1 MRTESER
8 RGGAGDEA
16 TYSPTA
22 ARAPEFELEVTV
34 DPVDLWRWGGSVVG
48 CSRSGN
54 RLDENLAT
62 ALELTEGKTK
72 PDIFYQT
79 AERMDDVKESEKQA
93 QDSIS
98 SKGAAKA
105 VSDAV
110 NLQRR
115 SATGQPCRRLKRAA
129 PKGAPTPD
137 KLAAV
142 GMIHWGPCGPGSR
155 YEECSDPSTS
165 KTSSKES
172 SLTVL
177 EDRVNEE
184 ATECSKQTKEYRI
197 ILPRLPTGPFQM
209 SHVWMAV
216 FANGAAKYKVKAQ
229 EELEIKKKK
238 CLVIDPTKDEI
249 KMKLLWL
256 PPQLPDSEVKK
267 VLEPFGTV
275 NVITRERWR
284 FSDLQ
289 ETDTLT
295 RFVTLVLKDHLSVD
309 KVPHMLTIY
318 GVNTLVVI
326 PGRPPLCLRCKAIG
340 HIRRQCSTP
349 RCKQCWRYGHSTEEC
364 VVTYAS
370 KLQGNASPSADVS
383 EHLMDV
389 DELFTKDLE
398 PLDDSQE
405 SEKTTTT
412 HARSPRGSKRRHLNL
427 APSMP

>member
-1 MRTESER
+1 M
-8 RGGAGDEA
+8 
-16 TYSPTA
+16 
-22 ARAPEFELEVTV
+22 
-34 DPVDLWRWGGSVVG
+34 
-48 CSRSGN
+48 
-54 RLDENLAT
+54 
-62 ALELTEGKTK
+62 
-72 PDIFYQT
+72 
-79 AERMDDVKESEKQA
+79 
-93 QDSIS
+93 
-98 SKGAAKA
+98 
-105 VSDAV
+105 
-110 NLQRR
+110 
-115 SATGQPCRRLKRAA
+115 
-129 PKGAPTPD
+129 
-137 KLAAV
+137 
-142 GMIHWGPCGPGSR
+142 
-155 YEECSDPSTS
+155 
-165 KTSSKES
+165 SSKES
-172 SLTVL
+172 SMTVL

-197 ILPRLPTGPFQM
+197 ILPRLPTGMLVTNSLFLHVDMSGRPYKATDFKEVLFSIIDRKDLVALGPFQM

-256 PPQLPDSEVKK
+256 PPQLPDSEVMK

-275 NVITRERWR
+275 KEITRERWR

-309 KVPHMLTIY
+309 KVPQMLTIY

-370 KLQGNASPSADVS
+370 KLQVEFLLDKTQPVVSSDDVRDFSGVVEDDKVYQVYWAGDARTKGSFYDAKVLYMAVIHWGPCGPGSRYEEGSDPSTSKMSSKESSMTVLEDRVNEEATECSKQTKEYRIILPRLPTGNLMSS
-383 EHLMDV
+383 EW
-389 DELFTKDLE
+389 
-398 PLDDSQE
+398 
-405 SEKTTTT
+405 
-412 HARSPRGSKRRHLNL
+412 
-427 APSMP
+427 

>member
-1 MRTESER
+1 M
-8 RGGAGDEA
+8 
-16 TYSPTA
+16 
-22 ARAPEFELEVTV
+22 
-34 DPVDLWRWGGSVVG
+34 
-48 CSRSGN
+48 
-54 RLDENLAT
+54 
-62 ALELTEGKTK
+62 
-72 PDIFYQT
+72 
-79 AERMDDVKESEKQA
+79 
-93 QDSIS
+93 
-98 SKGAAKA
+98 
-105 VSDAV
+105 
-110 NLQRR
+110 
-115 SATGQPCRRLKRAA
+115 
-129 PKGAPTPD
+129 
-137 KLAAV
+137 
-142 GMIHWGPCGPGSR
+142 
-155 YEECSDPSTS
+155 
-165 KTSSKES
+165 SSKES
-172 SLTVL
+172 SMTVL
-177 EDRVNEE
+177 VDRVNEE

-197 ILPRLPTGPFQM
+197 ILPRLPTGMLVTNSFFLHANMSGRPYKATDFKEVLFSIIDRKDLVALGPFQM

-238 CLVIDPTKDEI
+238 CLVIDPIKDEI

-275 NVITRERWR
+275 KVITRERWR

-326 PGRPPLCLRCKAIG
+326 PGRPPLCLRCKAVG

-349 RCKQCWRYGHSTEEC
+349 RCTQCWRYGHSTEEC

-370 KLQGNASPSADVS
+370 KLQGNASPTADVS

-389 DELFTKDLE
+389 DEMFTKDLE

-405 SEKTTTT
+405 SQKNLDNSCEVSSGQQEEAPKPCTIDALIQEPPDDPTSEAPLTKSKETRKLPTQITPPAATETEDERTCKKAKVDATNTTLAADPCCSKDVPLSMEDV
-412 HARSPRGSKRRHLNL
+412 HPQEQRGKAKFKERKKPNLPRSESNV
-427 APSMP
+427 